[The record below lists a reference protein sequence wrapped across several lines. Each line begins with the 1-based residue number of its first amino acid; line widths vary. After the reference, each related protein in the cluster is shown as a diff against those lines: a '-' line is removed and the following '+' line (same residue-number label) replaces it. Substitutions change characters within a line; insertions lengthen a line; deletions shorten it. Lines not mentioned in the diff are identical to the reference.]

1 MSLSKKNYLY
11 TGIVGHRRFTP
22 FNHFFKY
29 PLFMAYVDLN
39 TVNSFLKKSWFWN
52 VNKKAL
58 ISFHREDYH
67 GDPNKDLSESVRDT
81 VYKTIGLEVKGP
93 IRLLTHLRYFG
104 YCFNPVSF
112 YYCFDKADTKVELI
126 MAEVTNTPWNERY
139 SYFITNKK
147 NKTFKEDL
155 KKNFHVSPFWGMDH
169 DYEWIFTEPKNNL
182 NVNMINFKDAEKI
195 FHVTLDLKNKKNMTL
210 KNLVLYT
217 LKYPFLTLMVF
228 LRIHFQALILL
239 LRGAKF
245 YNHPKFDER
254 KSN

>member
-1 MSLSKKNYLY
+1 
-11 TGIVGHRRFTP
+11 
-22 FNHFFKY
+22 
-29 PLFMAYVDLN
+29 
-39 TVNSFLKKSWFWN
+39 
-52 VNKKAL
+52 
-58 ISFHREDYH
+58 
-67 GDPNKDLSESVRDT
+67 
-81 VYKTIGLEVKGP
+81 
-93 IRLLTHLRYFG
+93 
-104 YCFNPVSF
+104 
-112 YYCFDKADTKVELI
+112 
-126 MAEVTNTPWNERY
+126 
-139 SYFITNKK
+139 
-147 NKTFKEDL
+147 
-155 KKNFHVSPFWGMDH
+155 MDH